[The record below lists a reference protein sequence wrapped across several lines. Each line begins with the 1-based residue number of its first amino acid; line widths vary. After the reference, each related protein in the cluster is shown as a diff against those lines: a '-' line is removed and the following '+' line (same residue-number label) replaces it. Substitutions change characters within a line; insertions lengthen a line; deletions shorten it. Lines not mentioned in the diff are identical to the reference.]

1 MPESLKIAIIE
12 DELAHYRLMER
23 AILKE
28 FPTAFLRHFPEAG
41 SCLETLTESPPDVII
56 TDYLTPGMNG
66 IEFLRTLNQ
75 WETTVPVIMITGQGN
90 EAIAVTAMKL
100 GAKDYLVKTG
110 SFFTLLPSVIAR
122 VTRERK
128 LSESLH
134 ESEKRRR
141 HLASRLITA
150 QEDERRRISLEI
162 HDDLAQNLA
171 ALKLRFSL
179 LSDRLR
185 KDQGGLKMEV
195 NDTLNLVDRIIEDT
209 RRISR
214 DLNPSIIHGLKLSGA
229 IRWMLSDFE
238 KTTHIPMALDMV
250 DVDSLFCED
259 DQIVIY
265 RFFQEVLSNIRKHA
279 GAFHVS
285 VAVAKADDTVTL
297 RISDDGRGFE
307 MAEVLNR
314 HVAQRGLGLA
324 ALDERARMLDGS
336 LNIATQ
342 PGKGT
347 CITLEIPVRTCSA
360 VRSPEPLFKASLPM
374 SQPLRAKKTS

>member
-1 MPESLKIAIIE
+1 
-12 DELAHYRLMER
+12 MER

-28 FPTAFLRHFPEAG
+28 FPTAALRHFPEAG
-41 SCLETLTESPPDVII
+41 SCLETLAESSPDVII

-66 IEFLRTLNQ
+66 IEFLRALNQ
-75 WETTVPVIMITGQGN
+75 QEATVPVIMITGQGN

-122 VTRERK
+122 VTRERQ
-128 LSESLH
+128 LSESLR

-141 HLASRLITA
+141 HLAARLLTA

-179 LSDRLR
+179 LANRLR
-185 KDQGGLKMEV
+185 KDQGALKTEFNV
-195 NDTLNLVDRIIEDT
+195 TLNLVDRIIEDT

-214 DLNPSIIHGLKLSGA
+214 DLNPSIIHGLKLSGS
-229 IRWMLSDFE
+229 IKWMLSDFE
-238 KTTHIPMALDMV
+238 KNTHIPMTLDMV

-259 DQIVIY
+259 DQIIIY

-285 VAVAKADDTVTL
+285 AAVAKEGDKVVI
-297 RISDDGRGFE
+297 RIADDGRGFE
-307 MAEVLNR
+307 MAEVLSR
-314 HVAQRGLGLA
+314 HVAKRGLGLA
-324 ALDERARMLDGS
+324 ALDERARMLDGT

-342 PGKGT
+342 VGKGT
-347 CITLEIPVRTCSA
+347 CITLVIPVRICPTVSQHE
-360 VRSPEPLFKASLPM
+360 SLIKAS
-374 SQPLRAKKTS
+374 

>member
-1 MPESLKIAIIE
+1 MTESLTIAIIE
-12 DELAHYRLMER
+12 DEPAHYRLMER

-28 FPTAFLRHFPEAG
+28 FPTASLRHFPEAG
-41 SCLETLTESPPDVII
+41 RCLEALVESPPDVII

-66 IEFLRTLNQ
+66 IEFLRALNKM
-75 WETTVPVIMITGQGN
+75 ETTVPVIMITGQGN

-122 VTRERK
+122 VTRERN
-128 LSESLH
+128 LAESLR
-134 ESEKRRR
+134 ESERRRR
-141 HLASRLITA
+141 HLASRLLTA

-179 LSDRLR
+179 LSSRLR
-185 KDQGGLKMEV
+185 KDQGTLKTEFNV
-195 NDTLNLVDRIIEDT
+195 TLNLVDRIIEDT

-214 DLNPSIIHGLKLSGA
+214 DLNPSIIHGLKLSGS
-229 IRWMLSDFE
+229 IKWMLSDFE
-238 KTTHIPMALDMV
+238 KHTRIPMTLDMV

-285 VAVAKADDTVTL
+285 VALAKEGDKVAI
-297 RISDDGRGFE
+297 RITDDGRGFE
-307 MAEVLNR
+307 MAEVLRR

-324 ALDERARMLDGS
+324 ALDERARMLDGT
-336 LNIATQ
+336 LDIASQ

-347 CITLEIPVRTCSA
+347 CITLVIPVRICPTVS
-360 VRSPEPLFKASLPM
+360 EPKPLLEASLPI
-374 SQPLRAKKTS
+374 SPLPRANKTL